1 MVENGWDFDI
11 FWKLTSDSDSVS
23 EIFYWVVVST
33 ALKILKNL
41 KNLAKNSWK
50 FFKANFDF

>member
-50 FFKANFDF
+50 FFKADFDF